1 MAWQPLNFGDTFEAL
16 DINFDGYLDFSILT
30 DYAAKFES
38 RSYWMYDENSGLFVQ
53 NELTRV
59 LGENCLGTAWHGGCW
74 KAQAIEFHPEQREI
88 STSYLVGVGQCGLG
102 GDRYRI
108 EGEHL
113 IAVHTEVLDMKPD
126 SCTLTISDLVD
137 GTMRVTEI
145 RRFDAQGRRL
155 Q

>member
-1 MAWQPLNFGDTFEAL
+1 MVAAGRHRPSS
-16 DINFDGYLDFSILT
+16 SI
-30 DYAAKFES
+30 
-38 RSYWMYDENSGLFVQ
+38 
-53 NELTRV
+53 
-59 LGENCLGTAWHGGCW
+59 
-74 KAQAIEFHPEQREI
+74 PEQREI

-126 SCTLTISDLVD
+126 SCTLTISDLVV

-145 RRFDAQGRRL
+145 RRFDAQGRPL